1 MLDKPTADQS
11 REVLEFYE
19 RQINAVNTIQQLDML
34 KDKMLEDSRLT
45 SHNRAYLMG
54 CCKTMA
60 VMLDRVSGIREF
72 ASQIKDNEKLI
83 DLILLE
89 AVKKFEGK

>member
-1 MLDKPTADQS
+1 MSKQTADQS
-11 REVLEFYE
+11 REVAEFYE
-19 RQINAVNTIQQLDML
+19 RQINSVNTVQQLDII
-34 KDKMLEDSRLT
+34 KDKLLDDARLT

-54 CCKTMA
+54 CCKTML
-60 VMLDRVSGIREF
+60 VVLERVSGIREF

-89 AVKKFEGK
+89 AVKQFEGR